1 MSLNYSQ
8 KYLEDVL
15 VRFAYH
21 STGIEGNSMT
31 LGETRSVLLD
41 GVIKTAAQRSLREI
55 YEVDNHKA
63 SFHRLLIEADKQT
76 PINESL
82 IVSTL

>member
-15 VRFAYH
+15 VRFIYH

-31 LGETRSVLLD
+31 LGEIRSVLLD
-41 GVIKTAAQRSLREI
+41 GIK
-55 YEVDNHKA
+55 
-63 SFHRLLIEADKQT
+63 DK
-76 PINESL
+76 
-82 IVSTL
+82 

>member
-15 VRFAYH
+15 VRFTYH

-31 LGETRSVLLD
+31 LGEVRSVLLD
-41 GVIKTAAQRSLREI
+41 GVIKTAAQRNL
-55 YEVDNHKA
+55 
-63 SFHRLLIEADKQT
+63 
-76 PINESL
+76 
-82 IVSTL
+82 